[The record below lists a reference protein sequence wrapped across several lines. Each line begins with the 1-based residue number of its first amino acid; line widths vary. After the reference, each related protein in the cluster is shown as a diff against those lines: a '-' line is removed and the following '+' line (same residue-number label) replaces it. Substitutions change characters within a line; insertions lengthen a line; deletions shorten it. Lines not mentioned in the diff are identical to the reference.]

1 MIVAAA
7 VGRVFDF
14 THLPDYGEGTVLAAV
29 DRMRHE
35 SLSTRWLEE
44 PPYTLC
50 PYGPVY
56 YWAAAGVTRL
66 TGLEHTLVP
75 GRLVSL
81 AATLATVGLLIW
93 AVRRAA
99 GSLAMGLLIAS
110 LFLTTPVIR
119 GWGVVYR
126 VDALA
131 TLMAVGAY
139 LLAEQGGRARER
151 FASAVSGPRAPAS
164 GTWAAWLVASAV
176 CVAAGSLVKQ
186 TVALAALPIFLWL
199 LVHKRRWAALGYA
212 ALVAVLGIAAWWIVD
227 RLSGGYH
234 VSCAV
239 KGHMGHMSLAYG
251 FWKGYDFLFI
261 PLTLLGLASVLFLA
275 VGRPWAV
282 ARSLYALGFLVST
295 AVATVLSG
303 RQGSAACY
311 FMEALSLAGLAAG
324 AIALHALARRN
335 AARAAWAAAFLSV
348 LLTLPEFQALRR
360 QGRDWSIRP
369 YASELVES
377 KLGARPGDWVLADG
391 QHLDAAS
398 RAGLIPALND
408 SFFMRLSV
416 EADRMDPQPLL
427 DAMQDGRI
435 AWLILR
441 RSTDDHVA
449 QINTISQ
456 KWPAEVARAMQR
468 LYEPVASGEEIFLYR
483 RRP

>member
-1 MIVAAA
+1 MVIVAAA
-7 VGRVFDF
+7 AGRVFDF

-29 DRMRHE
+29 ERMQQE
-35 SLSTRWLEE
+35 PLAPRWIEE

-56 YWAAAGVTRL
+56 YWAASGATRL
-66 TGLEHTLVP
+66 LGLEHTLVP

-81 AATLATVGLLIW
+81 AATLVTVGLLIW

-99 GSLAMGLLIAS
+99 GSLAMGLVIAA

-131 TLMAVGAY
+131 TLMALSAY
-139 LLAEQGGRARER
+139 LLAECGGRVRQGDEAPA
-151 FASAVSGPRAPAS
+151 ASAP
-164 GTWAAWLVASAV
+164 AAWDWGLVGSAV
-176 CVAAGSLVKQ
+176 CIAAGSLVKQ

-199 LVHKRRWAALGYA
+199 LVHQRRRAALGYA
-212 ALVAVLGIAAWWIVD
+212 VLVAVLGIAGWWIVD
-227 RLSGGYH
+227 RISGGYH
-234 VSCAV
+234 LSCAV

-261 PLTLLGLASVLFLA
+261 PLASLGMASVLFLA

-282 ARSLYALGFLVST
+282 LRSLYTLGFLVST
-295 AVATVLSG
+295 AIATVLSG

-311 FMEALSLAGLAAG
+311 FMEALCLAGLAAG
-324 AIALHALARRN
+324 AIALHALVRRH
-335 AARAAWAAAFLSV
+335 AGRAAWTAALLSV
-348 LLTLPEFQALRR
+348 LLALPELQALRR

-369 YASELVES
+369 YASALVEA
-377 KLGARPGDWVLADG
+377 KLHARPGDWVLADG
-391 QHLDAAS
+391 QHLDAAL
-398 RAGLIPALND
+398 RAGLTPALND

-416 EADRMDPQPLL
+416 EAQRMSPQALL
-427 DAMQDGRI
+427 DAMQDGRVG
-435 AWLILR
+435 WLILR
-441 RSTDDHVA
+441 RPTEEHVA
-449 QINTISQ
+449 QVGTISQ

-468 LYEPVASGEEIFLYR
+468 LYEPVANGEELFLYHR
-483 RRP
+483 RQP